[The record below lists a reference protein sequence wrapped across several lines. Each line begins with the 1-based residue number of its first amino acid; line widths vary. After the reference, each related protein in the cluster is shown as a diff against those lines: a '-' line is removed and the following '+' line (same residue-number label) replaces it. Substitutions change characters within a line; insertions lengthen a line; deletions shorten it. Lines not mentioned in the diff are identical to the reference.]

1 MENFQ
6 TEVNVPPGMRI
17 QFQLHYHEMI
27 RRKLSSYEHVI
38 SVKPGRLA
46 KHMEVKQSW
55 GVEAELHGESLLRKL
70 QFSGRCLCPWQV
82 TWNWIN
88 FRIPYNPNHS
98 GILRANHGC
107 GGTARDHQ
115 LS

>member
-1 MENFQ
+1 MDMENFQ

-55 GVEAELHGESLLRKL
+55 GVEAELHR
-70 QFSGRCLCPWQV
+70 
-82 TWNWIN
+82 
-88 FRIPYNPNHS
+88 
-98 GILRANHGC
+98 
-107 GGTARDHQ
+107 
-115 LS
+115 